1 MKRDKVLTPEP
12 CLERAEAFRRARAQ
26 FRPRGD
32 WFRRPLEAEGGCGV
46 TGFACTLPVG
56 GRHIY
61 EPSIQMRNRGNG
73 KGGGIAACGLVAA
86 DHGVSP
92 EVLQRDYILQIAL
105 LDPEAR
111 GEAENAFVEPYFDVD
126 QGGLVPTVDD
136 YRDVPL
142 LEARPPDVARYFVR
156 VKPDVLDRFA
166 TEKGLFAAGF
176 SEEEAADEFVY
187 QNSAQL
193 NQKLYASLGEKRA
206 FVLSHSRNLLV
217 MKIVGYAEA
226 AVQYYRMP
234 DMCAHVWIA
243 HQRYPTKGRVWHPG
257 GAHPFVGLNEALVHN
272 GDFANY
278 QSVSEYPF
286 VGLNEALVHNGDFA
300 NYQSVSEYLAQRNIF
315 PQFLTDTEVAV
326 LLFDLW
332 DRVYGYPLEYI
343 IEALAPTTELDFD
356 RLPADKRRI
365 YRQIQATHIHGS
377 PDGPWFFIVA
387 RSLHRTG
394 EFQLIGITDTAMLR
408 PQVFALQEGDVSVGL
423 ICSEKQAIDATP
435 ASLATEDKRFTPIAD
450 ADWNARGGSH
460 TAGGAFVLTI
470 SPANGSTTASN
481 GNGDHVLRVTD
492 KFGRPVALPA
502 GRVHCDF
509 STPASPPAATD
520 RETQL
525 LDQAIAETDPRR
537 LFERLRRSVI
547 EEDYD
552 HLRWFVAEIA
562 RGTTERAPA
571 LGIEAL
577 TLAIDRR
584 YCTGDKKRSSVLTVL
599 RAGLEQIFEGQ
610 PLCGEKR
617 EGSHRRVTWDS
628 REQLRN
634 PLGSETTLL
643 IDARGFQPEGPDSD
657 ASLAKTAYA
666 LGWRRLIHYNSRGT
680 RFHAV
685 GFGPA
690 TDDLRIDCYDN
701 PGDYLGSGMDGL
713 ECHVHGNAQ
722 DQLGQITK
730 RGKLVVYGDVGQT
743 FLYGAKGGEFY
754 VLGNAAG
761 RPMINAVGRPRVV
774 INGTALDFLAESF
787 MAGDPHNG
795 GGFAILNGVRFD
807 GDGKIV
813 SLELPYPGS
822 NLLSL
827 ASGGAIYVRDPQ
839 ETLVEEQLNAG
850 AYLSLTAA
858 DWKLILPY
866 LQENERL
873 FDIQIERDLLSVDGR
888 SRDPREVYRKVV
900 PRMDAE
906 AEAEM
911 ESLGG

>member
-1 MKRDKVLTPEP
+1 MKGDMVLTRS
-12 CLERAEAFRRARAQ
+12 LRLGRADAFRRAREQ
-26 FRPRGD
+26 LRPRGD
-32 WFRRPLEAEGGCGV
+32 WFRPPAEAEGGCGV

-105 LDPEAR
+105 LDDEAR
-111 GEAENAFVEPYFDVD
+111 GEVEKTSVEPYFDID
-126 QGGLVPTVDD
+126 QGGLVPTLDD
-136 YRDVPL
+136 HRDVPL

-166 TEKGLFAAGF
+166 TEKDLF
-176 SEEEAADEFVY
+176 STNLSQEDVADEFVY
-187 QNSAQL
+187 QNSIRL
-193 NQKLYASLGEKRA
+193 NQKFYASLGEKRA

-234 DMCAHVWIA
+234 DMRAHVWIA

-278 QSVSEYPF
+278 QSVSEY
-286 VGLNEALVHNGDFA
+286 
-300 NYQSVSEYLAQRNIF
+300 LAQRNIF
-315 PQFLTDTEVAV
+315 PQFLTDTEVSV

-356 RLPADKRRI
+356 RLSADKRRI
-365 YRQIQATHIHGS
+365 YRQIQSTHIHGS

-387 RSLHRTG
+387 RSLAKTG

-408 PQVFALQEGDVSVGL
+408 PQVFALQEGEVSVGL
-423 ICSEKQAIDATP
+423 ICSEKQAIDATL
-435 ASLATEDKRFTPIAD
+435 ASLASEDRRFTPIAD
-450 ADWNARGGSH
+450 HYWNARGGSH
-460 TAGGAFVLTI
+460 TDGGAFVLTI
-470 SPANGSTTASN
+470 SPTNGSTTGSDAE
-481 GNGDHVLRVTD
+481 GDCVLRVTD
-492 KFGRPVALPA
+492 KFGRPVTLPA
-502 GRVHCDF
+502 GRAHCDL
-509 STPASPPAATD
+509 STPVRPPATAD
-520 RETQL
+520 RDWQL
-525 LDQAIAETDPRR
+525 FDQAITDADPRR
-537 LFERLRRSVI
+537 LFLHVRSSVI
-547 EEDYD
+547 ERDYNQ
-552 HLRWFVAEIA
+552 LRWLVTEVAN
-562 RGTTERAPA
+562 RTTEKAPA

-577 TLAIDRR
+577 TLAIDLR
-584 YCTGDKKRSSVLTVL
+584 YSTGEKKRSSVLTIL
-599 RAGLEQIFEGQ
+599 RAGMEQIFEGQ
-610 PLCGEKR
+610 PLFGESR
-617 EGSHRRVTWDS
+617 ESSHRRITWDS
-628 REQLRN
+628 RRLLRG
-634 PLGSETTLL
+634 PLGGETTLL
-643 IDARGFQPEGPDSD
+643 IDARGFQPEGRDCD
-657 ASLAKTAYA
+657 AFLAIKAYE
-666 LGWRRLIHYNSRGT
+666 LGWRHLIHYSSRGT

-690 TDDLRIDCYDN
+690 TDGLRIDCYDN
-701 PGDYLGSGMDGL
+701 PGDYLASGMDGL
-713 ECHVHGNAQ
+713 ACYVHGNAQ

-730 RGKLVVYGDVGQT
+730 QGKLVVYGDVGQT

-761 RPMINAVGRPRVV
+761 RPMINAVGKPRVV

-795 GGFAILNGVRFD
+795 GGFAIVNGLRFD

-813 SLELPYPGS
+813 PLELPYPGS

-827 ASGGAIYVRDPQ
+827 ASGGAIYVRDPH

-850 AYLSLTAA
+850 AYLPLLAA
-858 DWKLILPY
+858 DWKLMLPY

-873 FDIQIERDLLSVDGR
+873 FDIQIERDLLAVDGR
-888 SRDPREVYRKVV
+888 LRDPREIYRKVV
-900 PRMDAE
+900 PEMDAE

-911 ESLGG
+911 EGLGG